1 MILEKLIIL
10 VGGMALFRVLVLVM
24 VLVFGMLIFVMVL
37 VFGMLIF
44 VMMLVFVMMFLTS
57 MLFTTVPMAVVIMTR
72 RLAFQLDVGINRKAT
87 FCSVAKL

>member
-1 MILEKLIIL
+1 MILKELIIL
-10 VGGMALFRVLVLVM
+10 IGWVTFFGVLALVM
-24 VLVFGMLIFVMVL
+24 MLVFVMLIFVMVL

>member
-10 VGGMALFRVLVLVM
+10 VGGMALLRVLVLVM

-37 VFGMLIF
+37 VFGML
-44 VMMLVFVMMFLTS
+44 VFVMVFLTS

-72 RLAFQLDVGINRKAT
+72 RLAFQLDVSINRKAT